1 MIATLFW
8 SKTLNKLI
16 LSLFVLI
23 LFTINLAAQNLG
35 ISGMRVMPV
44 DELSLRAD
52 VVVRAKVKKV
62 EKASYL
68 DYTQLATLQVTDI
81 IKGDSRLKDVR
92 VWSGTQ
98 NINANDSF
106 SKDGD
111 LLIFLVHE
119 QTFYRL
125 LNFQFGIFPIEGE
138 VVRNW
143 RLSLPVN
150 ATPSPTPNPT
160 PNGISPTE
168 IIDLPPLIDKSY
180 IEVRKEITSIVR
192 SVKGGGKNLS
202 IKEQ

>member
-1 MIATLFW
+1 M
-8 SKTLNKLI
+8 NKFI
-16 LSLFVLI
+16 LSLFVLV
-23 LFTINLAAQNLG
+23 LFTINLAAQTLG

-81 IKGDSRLKDVR
+81 VKGDSRLKEVR

-106 SKDGD
+106 SKDND
-111 LLIFLVHE
+111 VLIFLVHE

-138 VVRNW
+138 TVRNW
-143 RLSLPVN
+143 RLTVP
-150 ATPSPTPNPT
+150 PNPITTNPKASEDSNSTESIENT
-160 PNGISPTE
+160 PFS
-168 IIDLPPLIDKSY
+168 LIDKSY
-180 IEVRKEITSIVR
+180 IDVRKEVAKAIR
-192 SVKGGGKNLS
+192 SVKGGGKTFSVKN
-202 IKEQ
+202 Q

>member
-1 MIATLFW
+1 M
-8 SKTLNKLI
+8 NKLI

-23 LFTINLAAQNLG
+23 LFTINLVAQTFNA
-35 ISGMRVMPV
+35 SGMRVMPV

-68 DYTQLATLQVTDI
+68 DYTQLATLQVTEI
-81 IKGDSRLKDVR
+81 IKGDSRLRDVR

-106 SKDGD
+106 GKDND
-111 LLIFLVHE
+111 VLIFLVHE

-138 VVRNW
+138 TVRNW
-143 RLSLPVN
+143 RFTIPH
-150 ATPSPTPNPT
+150 SPNSTNPANPT
-160 PNGISPTE
+160 ENNNLNE
-168 IIDLPPLIDKSY
+168 IELPYGLIDKGY
-180 IEVRKEITSIVR
+180 TEVKKEISTAIR
-192 SVKGGGKNLS
+192 SVKGGGKGLN
-202 IKEQ
+202 IKE

>member
-1 MIATLFW
+1 M
-8 SKTLNKLI
+8 I
-16 LSLFVLI
+16 LSLFVLV
-23 LFTINLAAQNLG
+23 LFTINLAAQTIG

-68 DYTQLATLQVTDI
+68 DYTQLATLQVTEI
-81 IKGDSRLKDVR
+81 VKGDSRLKEVR

-106 SKDGD
+106 SKDND
-111 LLIFLVHE
+111 VLIFLVHE

-138 VVRNW
+138 TVRNW
-143 RLSLPVN
+143 RLAP
-150 ATPSPTPNPT
+150 PNPT
-160 PNGISPTE
+160 TTNPTATE
-168 IIDLPPLIDKSY
+168 DNNSTEFIENTLFNLIDKSY
-180 IEVRKEITSIVR
+180 IDVRKEIAKVIR
-192 SVKGGGKNLS
+192 SVKGGGKTFS
-202 IKEQ
+202 VKEQ

>member
-1 MIATLFW
+1 M
-8 SKTLNKLI
+8 NKLI

-23 LFTINLAAQNLG
+23 LFTINLAAQTFS
-35 ISGMRVMPV
+35 ITGMRVMPV

-81 IKGDSRLKDVR
+81 IKGDSRLKEVR

-106 SKDGD
+106 SKDND
-111 LLIFLVHE
+111 VLIFLVHE

-125 LNFQFGIFPIEGE
+125 LNFQFGIFPIDSET
-138 VVRNW
+138 VRNW
-143 RLSLPVN
+143 RFIIPHNSNSANPANPVN
-150 ATPSPTPNPT
+150 PNE
-160 PNGISPTE
+160 NNNLTE
-168 IIDLPPLIDKSY
+168 TLELPYGLIDKGY
-180 IEVRKEITSIVR
+180 LEVKKEVTTAIR
-192 SVKGGGKNLS
+192 SVKGGGKGLN
-202 IKEQ
+202 IKE